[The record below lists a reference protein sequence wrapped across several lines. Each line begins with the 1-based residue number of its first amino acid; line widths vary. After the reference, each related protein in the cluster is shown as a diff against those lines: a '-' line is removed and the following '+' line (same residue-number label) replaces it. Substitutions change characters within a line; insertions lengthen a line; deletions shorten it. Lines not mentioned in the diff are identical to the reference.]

1 MHLISNPMHRISNM
15 VMGILA
21 NTRSVKILIMPYYM
35 SGASNLGYGKEAPFS
50 NVNDQFVNATSSNYA
65 GNFSDNTVLRGGLR
79 RRIKRVTRRYK
90 KSRRGGSN
98 TFKWFKRHFKRT
110 RGTGRRHTG
119 RRHTGRRHTGR
130 RHTGRRHTGRRRRS
144 HSMRGGYSQ
153 YMNNMPS
160 SASYQVAGIQLPASQ
175 LALANPVPFTKLGN
189 EAASCVDNYN
199 HYTNTGFPSAGH

>member
-1 MHLISNPMHRISNM
+1 M

-130 RHTGRRHTGRRRRS
+130 RRRS

>member
-1 MHLISNPMHRISNM
+1 MHRISNM

-130 RHTGRRHTGRRRRS
+130 RRRS

-175 LALANPVPFTKLGN
+175 LALANPAPFTKLGN

>member
-119 RRHTGRRHTGR
+119 RRHTGRR
-130 RHTGRRHTGRRRRS
+130 RRS